1 MVQRVHVVLEDDLDR
16 SPADE
21 TVSFALDG
29 VNYEID
35 LSAANAAK
43 LRDDL
48 ANWVANGR
56 RTGGRKSLAPASA
69 ARGGGTG
76 RSKADLAK
84 IRTWARDNGHP
95 VSDRGRISAS
105 VQEAYDQANA

>member
-1 MVQRVHVVLEDDLDR
+1 MWEF
-16 SPADE
+16 DE
-21 TVSFALDG
+21 RLFHSWFSVCTLSALDG

-35 LSAANAAK
+35 LSATNAAK

-48 ANWVANGR
+48 AKWVANGR
-56 RTGGRKSLAPASA
+56 RTGGRKSLAPATAS
-69 ARGGGTG
+69 RGGGSG

-84 IRTWARDNGHP
+84 IRAWARNNGHQ

-105 VQEAYDQANA
+105 VQDAYDQANA